1 MIDLG
6 IELSIG
12 VHVTFALLSAIIVS
26 GFIGML
32 LSGQNIKTRLIKAM
46 GLLLPIFLTVTYVSA
61 GWWYVTYYP
70 KDKALILKG
79 PLPEAHEIGMETK
92 EHIFI
97 PGFWLGVVL
106 SIIMLSFPTEKFNDP
121 LVRKSV
127 ILLGATFLLGFI
139 VLDFLGAYIA
149 IGVKTAL
156 KSLTGG

>member
-1 MIDLG
+1 MVNLG
-6 IELSIG
+6 IELG
-12 VHVTFALLSAIIVS
+12 VGIHVTFALLSAITVS

-32 LSGQNIKTRLIKAM
+32 LSGQIIKPRLIKAM
-46 GLLLPIFLTVTYVSA
+46 GLLLPVFLVITYVSG

-70 KDKALILKG
+70 QDKALILKG

-106 SIIMLSFPTEKFNDP
+106 SIIMFLFPAEKLNDP

-127 ILLGATFLLGFI
+127 ILLGATFLLGFVI
-139 VLDFLGAYIA
+139 IDFLGGYVA

-156 KSLTGG
+156 KALTGG